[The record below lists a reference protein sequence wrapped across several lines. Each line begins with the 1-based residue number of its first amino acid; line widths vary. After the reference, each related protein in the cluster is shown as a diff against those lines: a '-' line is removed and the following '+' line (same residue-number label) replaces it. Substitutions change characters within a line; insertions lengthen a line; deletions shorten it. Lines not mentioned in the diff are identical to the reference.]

1 MHFFLASQLYLI
13 IMKSKKLFLLTA
25 LLAIA
30 SSLLAQTK
38 ITPKFKHII
47 YATYGRSVFN
57 RAEAFSIKDLLEID
71 EAGVAH
77 FKSQYYNGVADTTY
91 QLSNEAIRK
100 LNIIFNGEAKLK
112 TNIVR
117 TQMEEGSHFGGSYDY
132 VSYIA
137 KAGNKD
143 ELIVVTP
150 FMKDE
155 FNAAFDRLAKL
166 PKKANKKVKSIN
178 DPVLKAQ
185 ILKCQ
190 EAATYLHKIEEPPT
204 QMN

>member
-1 MHFFLASQLYLI
+1 VLLFIALQIYLI
-13 IMKSKKLFLLTA
+13 LMRSKKVFLLTA

-30 SSLLAQTK
+30 SGLLAQTK
-38 ITPKFKHII
+38 ISPKFKHIT
-47 YATYGRSVFN
+47 YVTYGRNVFN

-71 EAGVAH
+71 ETGLAH

-100 LNIIFNGEAKLK
+100 LNIIFNGKDKLK

-132 VSYIA
+132 VSYID

-143 ELIVVTP
+143 ELIVVMP

-166 PKKANKKVKSIN
+166 PRKM
-178 DPVLKAQ
+178 
-185 ILKCQ
+185 IL
-190 EAATYLHKIEEPPT
+190 I
-204 QMN
+204 